1 MYNIGMYG
9 GSFNPLHLGHVRC
22 IIEAANQCK
31 KLYIV
36 LAVGNNRNE
45 IDKKVRYRWL
55 YQLTKHIGNV
65 KIIFIEDN
73 ANTKEEYTEDLWEED
88 SVKIKNAI
96 GKKIDAV
103 FCGDDYKNK
112 DSFYT
117 RYYKDS
123 ELIFIERDEISSS
136 KIREN
141 VYKYWDYLPNIVK
154 PYYTKKV
161 LLLGSESTGKS
172 TLTINLAN
180 YYNTN
185 YIEEA
190 GRELSEKS
198 GTDLLMLSEDFT
210 EILLTH
216 KLNEIKAIEHSNK
229 ILFVDTDAIITN
241 FYMHFLEDENI
252 IDNERLAKA
261 IIHINKYDAI
271 LFLEPDVDFVQDG
284 DRSEVIK
291 NDRIKYSGK
300 IKDILNNMNIKY
312 HSISGD
318 YQKRFKKAVSIVDSL
333 LQKNF

>member
-1 MYNIGMYG
+1 MYG

-22 IIEAANQCK
+22 IIEAANQFI

-45 IDKKVRYRWL
+45 IDKKIRYRCL

-73 ANTKEEYTEDLWEED
+73 ADTKEEYTEDLWEAD
-88 SVKIKNAI
+88 SIKIKNAI
-96 GKKIDAV
+96 GEKIDAV
-103 FCGDDYKNK
+103 FLGDD
-112 DSFYT
+112 
-117 RYYKDS
+117 YKDS
-123 ELIFIERDEISSS
+123 ELIFIERNKISSS

-185 YIEEA
+185 YIEES

-210 EILLTH
+210 EILLIH
-216 KLNEIKAIEHSNK
+216 KLNEIKAIEYSNK
-229 ILFVDTDAIITN
+229 VLFIDTDAIITN
-241 FYMHFLEDENI
+241 FYMYFLEDENI

-261 IIHINKYDAI
+261 IIHINKYDLI
-271 LFLEPDVDFVQDG
+271 LFLEPDVDFIQDG

-291 NDRIKYSGK
+291 NDRIKYSNK
-300 IKDILNNMNIKY
+300 IKDILNDLNIKY
-312 HSISGD
+312 YSINGN
-318 YQKRFKKAVSIVDSL
+318 YQERFKKSISIINAL
-333 LQKNF
+333 FCNI

>member
-1 MYNIGMYG
+1 MYNVGMYA
-9 GSFNPLHLGHVRC
+9 GSFNPIHLGHVRC

-31 KLYIV
+31 TLFII
-36 LAVGNNRNE
+36 LCVGNNRNE
-45 IDKKVRYRWL
+45 IDRKIRYRWL

-73 ANTKEEYTEDLWEED
+73 AKTKEDYTEDLWEED
-88 SVKIKNAI
+88 SIKIKNAI
-96 GKKIDAV
+96 GEKIDAV
-103 FCGDDYKNK
+103 FLGDDYKNK

-117 RYYKDS
+117 RYYKES
-123 ELIFIERDEISSS
+123 KLVFIDRDEISST

-216 KLNEIKAIEHSNK
+216 KLNEIKALEYSNK
-229 ILFVDTDAIITN
+229 ILFIDTDAVITN
-241 FYMHFLEDENI
+241 FYMHFLKDENI
-252 IDNERLAKA
+252 VNNEILAKA
-261 IIHINKYDAI
+261 IININKYDAV

-284 DRSEVIK
+284 DRSEIIK
-291 NDRIKYSGK
+291 NNREKYSSQ
-300 IKDILNNMNIKY
+300 IKDILDSFNIRY
-312 HSISGD
+312 HSINGD
-318 YQKRFKKAVSIVDSL
+318 YQSRFKKAVSIIDAL
-333 LQKNF
+333 LKNE

>member
-1 MYNIGMYG
+1 MYNVGMYG

-22 IIEAANQCK
+22 IIEAANQCR

-55 YQLTKHIGNV
+55 YQLTKHIVNV

-73 ANTKEEYTEDLWEED
+73 ADTKEEYTEDLWEED
-88 SVKIKNAI
+88 SIKIKNAI
-96 GKKIDAV
+96 GENIDAV
-103 FCGDDYKNK
+103 FLGDDYKDK

-117 RYYKDS
+117 RHYKDS
-123 ELIFIERDEISSS
+123 ELIFIERNEISSS

-198 GTDLLMLSEDFT
+198 VTDLLMLSEDFT

-216 KLNEIKAIEHSNK
+216 KLNEIKAIEYSSK
-229 ILFVDTDAIITN
+229 ILFIDTDAVITN

-261 IIHINKYDAI
+261 IIHINKYDLI
-271 LFLEPDVDFVQDG
+271 LFLEPDVDFIDDG

-291 NDRIKYSGK
+291 NDRIKYSNK
-300 IKDILNNMNIKY
+300 IKDILNGLNIKY
-312 HSISGD
+312 YSINGN
-318 YQKRFKKAVSIVDSL
+318 YQERFKKSISIIDAL
-333 LQKNF
+333 FCNI

>member
-1 MYNIGMYG
+1 MYNVGMYA
-9 GSFNPLHLGHVRC
+9 GSFNPIHLGHVRC
-22 IIEAANQCK
+22 IIEAANQSK
-31 KLYIV
+31 RLYII
-36 LAVGNNRNE
+36 LCIGNNRNE
-45 IDKKVRYRWL
+45 IDKKIRYRWI

-73 ANTKEEYTEDLWEED
+73 AKTKEEYTEDLWEED
-88 SVKIKNAI
+88 SIKIKNAV
-96 GKKIDAV
+96 GEKIDAV
-103 FCGDDYKNK
+103 FLGDDYQNK

-117 RYYKDS
+117 RYYKES
-123 ELIFIERDEISSS
+123 ELIFIERNEISSS

-141 VYKYWDYLPNIVK
+141 VYKYWDYIPNIVK

-161 LLLGSESTGKS
+161 LILGSESTGKS

-216 KLNEIKAIEHSNK
+216 KLNEMKALEKSNK
-229 ILFVDTDAIITN
+229 ILFIDTDAIITN

-252 IDNERLAKA
+252 IHNEKLAKA
-261 IIHINKYDAI
+261 IININRYDII
-271 LFLEPDVDFVQDG
+271 LFLEPDVDFIQDG
-284 DRSEVIK
+284 GRSEIIK
-291 NDRIKYSGK
+291 NNRIKYSNQ
-300 IKDILNNMNIKY
+300 IKDILNSLNIKY
-312 HSISGD
+312 HTIGGD
-318 YQKRFKKAVSIVDSL
+318 YQSRFKKAVSIINEKFKL
-333 LQKNF
+333 